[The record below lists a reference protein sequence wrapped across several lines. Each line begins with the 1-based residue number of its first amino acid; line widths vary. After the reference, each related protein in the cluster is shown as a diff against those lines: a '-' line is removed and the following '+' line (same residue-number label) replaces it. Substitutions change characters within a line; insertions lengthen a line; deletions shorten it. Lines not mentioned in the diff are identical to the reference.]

1 MIKTFDSREEA
12 LSFFEKRKS
21 AILRREGQGF
31 LVFTPASEAVGHP
44 TTIAAAKRFFQPAA

>member
-1 MIKTFDSREEA
+1 MIKMFDNRDEA
-12 LSFFEKRKS
+12 LEFFGGRKS

-44 TTIAAAKRFFQPAA
+44 TTIAAAKRLFQAA